1 MVAAIEKLI
10 GSSYMLGLIH
20 AEEENPDRK
29 INAADETEIP
39 AVPFNEAMHFL
50 KSKVPM
56 SKSEWLELEPKLR
69 FRAFTVA
76 QLGSAEVVDKAKQI
90 LLKSFEKGGG
100 TYSDTWEELKKKVNV
115 NALDI
120 KPGYWENVFRTN
132 TQSAYI
138 AGKLQQYENSDV
150 AAYQL
155 MVIEDGRT
163 SRICRHLLTASGY
176 GMIISVDHPF
186 WKKYGF
192 PPYHFQCRTSIRAI
206 WPSQVGKLGNMV
218 ENPTMKS
225 LSKFKVQE
233 GFGGNPLDR
242 GNWWD
247 LTDSMKR
254 LAEKYGLLNEFEKE
268 KVSILQAESIN
279 SNTIIPSNSFVEATN
294 IKEAND
300 YAKNILGIKHAD
312 YKGVSIE
319 AANEWNKGLYENF
332 QRFPEL
338 KDRFNFVGECHA
350 RNIAMR
356 EKYFELRRPYFETL
370 ANQQLPLA
378 TDAQKRRA
386 IDDALKKEWR
396 RVSKGVQI
404 SKNTIA
410 VSFSVPTDP
419 WKEFNGI
426 TVNKDVVKDYASY
439 LKHKELDVASK
450 FHPMG
455 TTGTLKADLDHEI
468 GHQLDDML
476 DLRKDS
482 VILNLWNSLSH
493 DEITNGLSRYAWKN
507 SNKEPI
513 GEFIAEAWS
522 EYCNNP
528 SPRPIA
534 KGIGDRILEVYKVW
548 KH

>member
-20 AEEENPDRK
+20 AEEENPERK

-39 AVPFNEAMHFL
+39 EIPFNEAMKFL

-56 SKSEWLELEPKLR
+56 SKAEWLELEPKLR

-138 AGKLQQYENSDV
+138 AGKLQQYENTGV

-233 GFGGNPLDR
+233 GFGGNPLVKND
-242 GNWWD
+242 WWKM
-247 LTDSMKR
+247 TANMRK
-254 LAEKYGLLNEFEKE
+254 LAKKYGLLEKIRGFYRESVKDGVSVFDVYIPKE
-268 KVSILQAESIN
+268 KFTDYLLSPIHSVGKHKAKVFKAALGY
-279 SNTIIPSNSFVEATN
+279 TIDNWE
-294 IKEAND
+294 D
-300 YAKNILGIKHAD
+300 LLDNILDNFDETKLIETERIKAGIK
-312 YKGVSIE
+312 YNCIMNLTGPNGNTCPVKTTWI
-319 AANEWNKGLYENF
+319 L
-332 QRFPEL
+332 RPET
-338 KDRFNFVGECHA
+338 DT
-350 RNIAMR
+350 
-356 EKYFELRRPYFETL
+356 Y
-370 ANQQLPLA
+370 QLVTA
-378 TDAQKRRA
+378 IVQK
-386 IDDALKKEWR
+386 
-396 RVSKGVQI
+396 
-404 SKNTIA
+404 
-410 VSFSVPTDP
+410 
-419 WKEFNGI
+419 
-426 TVNKDVVKDYASY
+426 
-439 LKHKELDVASK
+439 
-450 FHPMG
+450 
-455 TTGTLKADLDHEI
+455 
-468 GHQLDDML
+468 
-476 DLRKDS
+476 
-482 VILNLWNSLSH
+482 
-493 DEITNGLSRYAWKN
+493 
-507 SNKEPI
+507 
-513 GEFIAEAWS
+513 
-522 EYCNNP
+522 
-528 SPRPIA
+528 
-534 KGIGDRILEVYKVW
+534 EV
-548 KH
+548 

>member
-39 AVPFNEAMHFL
+39 AVPFNEAMQFL

-56 SKSEWLELEPKLR
+56 SKAEWLELEPKLR

-138 AGKLQQYENSDV
+138 AGKLQQYENSNV

-163 SRICRHLLTASGY
+163 SKICRHLLTASGY

-233 GFGGNPLDR
+233 GFGGNPLDKES
-242 GNWWD
+242 WWRM
-247 LTDSMKR
+247 TASMLNR
-254 LAEKYGLLNEFEKE
+254 IAEYNLAEDLLSFAKQNGITDNFKVLVDDKWVEDEGVIISSKRFEDSLKSAKVYKNDLYIAKQLARISEEPVYLIPERNEGK
-268 KVSILQAESIN
+268 N
-279 SNTIIPSNSFVEATN
+279 SDTIFKGAYCEMKFVH
-294 IKEAND
+294 
-300 YAKNILGIKHAD
+300 G
-312 YKGVSIE
+312 G
-319 AANEWNKGLYENF
+319 
-332 QRFPEL
+332 
-338 KDRFNFVGECHA
+338 
-350 RNIAMR
+350 
-356 EKYFELRRPYFETL
+356 
-370 ANQQLPLA
+370 
-378 TDAQKRRA
+378 RRA
-386 IDDALKKEWR
+386 IKDNVFEGLKQAKNVYCFVER
-396 RVSKGVQI
+396 NFSAESCFSAIHGELLVRQRKG
-404 SKNTIA
+404 
-410 VSFSVPTDP
+410 DP
-419 WKEFNGI
+419 IPDKSCIVYII
-426 TVNKDVVKDYASY
+426 TEGKLYTKR
-439 LKHKELDVASK
+439 LGEL
-450 FHPMG
+450 F
-455 TTGTLKADLDHEI
+455 
-468 GHQLDDML
+468 
-476 DLRKDS
+476 
-482 VILNLWNSLSH
+482 
-493 DEITNGLSRYAWKN
+493 
-507 SNKEPI
+507 
-513 GEFIAEAWS
+513 
-522 EYCNNP
+522 
-528 SPRPIA
+528 
-534 KGIGDRILEVYKVW
+534 
-548 KH
+548 